1 MDDMESLGRGWRGT
15 EAGWIEAAYEMLIEG
30 GVEAVKILP
39 LAKRLR
45 LSRTSFYWHFTD
57 REALLAALVKRW
69 QEKNTG
75 NLIRQTELPAPT
87 INAAVLNLFDCWI
100 APQLFDSALDL
111 AMRNWARTDAA
122 LQAAFEAADTARVA
136 AIRAMFERHG
146 YGTEAADIRANAI
159 YLTQVGY
166 IALGKAETLETRL
179 LRIPTYLETFTGR
192 PADPREIEAFAA
204 RHRRRTGEGGGVS
217 GGG

>member
-1 MDDMESLGRGWRGT
+1 MDDLEPLGRGWRGT
-15 EAGWIEAAYEMLIEG
+15 ESGWIEAAYAMLIEG

-45 LSRTSFYWHFTD
+45 LSRTSFYWHFPD
-57 REALLAALVKRW
+57 REALLAALITRW

-75 NLIRQTELPAPT
+75 NLVRQTELVAPT

-100 APQLFDSALDL
+100 TPELFDAALDH
-111 AMRNWARTDAA
+111 AMRNWARTDTA
-122 LQAAFEAADTARVA
+122 LKAAFDAADAARIA
-136 AIRAMFERHG
+136 AIRAMFQRHG
-146 YGTEAADIRANAI
+146 YVAEEADIRANAI

-166 IALGKAETLETRL
+166 IALGTAETLEARL
-179 LRIPTYLETFTGR
+179 RRIPTYLETFTGR
-192 PADPREIEAFAA
+192 PASDEELRVFLA
-204 RHRRRTGEGGGVS
+204 RHREDAVS